1 MVALFHYAE
10 LEEKQMAKEFTKGVT
25 MGESNAAEETAQQG
39 VREYE
44 TSEEDTRTLIRAN
57 EEDFIQGLIDA
68 AEFASEETQ
77 RIEIIREGRLYF
89 AFNIRPLNSQEY
101 EKGKK
106 KHTKYV
112 RNKQLGMKLP
122 EDTDRIKYQSAIIY
136 EATVDE
142 DKEKLWDNRKVWDAL
157 NAKKDRIM
165 NGLDV
170 IEYSLKAGEKDK
182 ILEAID
188 RISGYESNL
197 EEVAKN

>member
-1 MVALFHYAE
+1 MS
-10 LEEKQMAKEFTKGVT
+10 KEFARGVT
-25 MGESNAAEETAQQG
+25 IGEGDAVKEGAQEVEQQT

-44 TSEEDTRTLIRAN
+44 TSEEGTRALIRAN

-89 AFNIRPLNSQEY
+89 AFNIRPLSSEEY
-101 EKGKK
+101 EKCRK

-112 RNKQLGMKLP
+112 RNKQLGMKMP
-122 EDTDRIKYQSAIIY
+122 EDTNRVKYQSEIIY
-136 EATVDE
+136 AATVDE
-142 DKEKLWDNRKVWDAL
+142 DKEKLWDNHKVWNAL
-157 NAKKDRIM
+157 NAKKDRII

-170 IEYSLKAGEKDK
+170 IEYTLKAGEKDR

-188 RISGYESNL
+188 KLSGYESSNL

>member
-1 MVALFHYAE
+1 MS
-10 LEEKQMAKEFTKGVT
+10 KEFRKDNFTKGVT
-25 MGESNAAEETAQQG
+25 IGENDMANETTQKVEEQEVT
-39 VREYE
+39 EYE
-44 TSEEDTRTLIRAN
+44 TSEEETKALIRAN
-57 EEDFIQGLIDA
+57 EDDFIQGLIEA

-89 AFNIRPLNSQEY
+89 AFHIRPLSSQEY
-101 EKGKK
+101 EKCKK
-106 KHTKYV
+106 KYTKYV

-136 EATVDE
+136 EATVEE
-142 DKEKLWDNRKVWDAL
+142 DRKNLWDNRKVWNAL

-182 ILEAID
+182 VLEAID
-188 RISGYESNL
+188 KLSGYDDNL

>member
-1 MVALFHYAE
+1 MSNN
-10 LEEKQMAKEFTKGVT
+10 FTKGVVIGG
-25 MGESNAAEETAQQG
+25 GEGKLENGPEEMEYESGAEETKM
-39 VREYE
+39 
-44 TSEEDTRTLIRAN
+44 LIRAN

-77 RIEIIREGRLYF
+77 QIDIIRKGRLYF
-89 AFNIRPLNSQEY
+89 SFHIRPLSSQEY
-101 EKGKK
+101 EKCKK
-106 KHTKYV
+106 RHTKYV

-142 DKEKLWDNRKVWDAL
+142 DRKELWDNRKVWKAL
-157 NAKKDRIM
+157 NKKEDRVM

-170 IEYSLKAGEKDK
+170 VELTLKAGEKDK

-188 RISGYESNL
+188 KLSGYEDNL

>member
-1 MVALFHYAE
+1 MS
-10 LEEKQMAKEFTKGVT
+10 KEYVKGVT
-25 MGESNAAEETAQQG
+25 IGQGKADEEIGQQE

-44 TSEEDTRTLIRAN
+44 TDEEDTKALIRAN

-77 RIEIIREGRLYF
+77 RIDIIREGRLYF
-89 AFNIRPLNSQEY
+89 AFHIRPLGSQEY
-101 EKGKK
+101 ENCKK
-106 KHTKYV
+106 KHTRYV

-122 EDTDRIKYQSAIIY
+122 GDTDRVKYQSAIIY

-142 DKEKLWDNRKVWDAL
+142 DREKLWDNRKIWNAL
-157 NAKKDRIM
+157 NAKKERVM

-182 ILEAID
+182 ILETID
-188 RISGYESNL
+188 QISGYESNL

>member
-1 MVALFHYAE
+1 MSKDFT
-10 LEEKQMAKEFTKGVT
+10 KGNFTKGVT
-25 MGESNAAEETAQQG
+25 IGENDMANETTQKVEEQEVT
-39 VREYE
+39 EYE
-44 TSEEDTRTLIRAN
+44 TSEEETKALIRAN
-57 EEDFIQGLIDA
+57 EDDFIQGLIEA

-89 AFNIRPLNSQEY
+89 AFHIRPLSSQEY
-101 EKGKK
+101 EKCKK
-106 KHTKYV
+106 KYTKYV

-136 EATVDE
+136 EATVEE
-142 DKEKLWDNRKVWDAL
+142 DRKNLWDNRKVWNAL

-182 ILEAID
+182 VLEAID
-188 RISGYESNL
+188 KLSGYDDNL

>member
-1 MVALFHYAE
+1 MSNNYE
-10 LEEKQMAKEFTKGVT
+10 KGVT
-25 MGESNAAEETAQQG
+25 IGESKVADETVQPE

-44 TSEEDTRTLIRAN
+44 TDTEDTKALIRAN

-77 RIEIIREGRLYF
+77 RIEIIRDGRLFF
-89 AFNIRPLNSQEY
+89 AFRIRPLSSQEY
-101 EKGKK
+101 ERCKE

-112 RNKQLGMKLP
+112 RNKQLGMKMP
-122 EDTDRIKYQSAIIY
+122 EKTDRIKYQSAIIY

-142 DKEKLWDNRKVWDAL
+142 DKKKLWDNHKVWDAL

-188 RISGYESNL
+188 KLSGYESDL

>member
-1 MVALFHYAE
+1 
-10 LEEKQMAKEFTKGVT
+10 MAKEFVKGVNIEEKSN
-25 MGESNAAEETAQQG
+25 MGEENNSLEIK
-39 VREYE
+39 EYE
-44 TSEEDTRTLIRAN
+44 TSEEDTNALIRAN

-68 AEFASEETQ
+68 ANFASDETQ
-77 RIEIIREGRLYF
+77 RIEIIRENRLFF
-89 AFNIRPLNSQEY
+89 AFHIRPLNSEEY
-101 EKGKK
+101 EKCRR

-112 RNKQLGMKLP
+112 RNRQLGMKMP
-122 EDTDRIKYQSAIIY
+122 DETNRVKYQSAIIY

-142 DKEKLWDNRKVWDAL
+142 DKAKLWDNRKVWDAL

-170 IEYSLKAGEKDK
+170 IEYALKAGEKEK

-188 RISGYESNL
+188 KLSGYDDNL

>member
-1 MVALFHYAE
+1 MSNNFE
-10 LEEKQMAKEFTKGVT
+10 KGVT
-25 MGESNAAEETAQQG
+25 IGEESVVMETELQE
-39 VREYE
+39 VKEYE
-44 TSEEDTRTLIRAN
+44 TNEEDTKAMIRAN

-68 AEFASEETQ
+68 AEFASKETQ
-77 RIEIIREGRLYF
+77 RIEIIREGRLFF
-89 AFNIRPLNSQEY
+89 AFNIRPLSSQEY
-101 EKGKK
+101 EKCKK
-106 KHTKYV
+106 KYTKYV

-142 DKEKLWDNRKVWDAL
+142 DKRILWDNHKVWDAL
-157 NAKKDRIM
+157 NAKKERIM

-188 RISGYESNL
+188 KLSGYESNL